1 MERQAWIGGG
11 AVAIS
16 ALLFGG
22 IALALPDAG
31 PLPIDRE
38 AAEAIQSMG
47 QQGEQFW
54 EAVTNL
60 GSSVV
65 IVAVALLYS
74 IWFGLHRRTWA
85 ALYIPAAGI
94 VAYVVNQLI
103 KSWVDRPRPAGAW
116 GIEVD
121 GTSFPSGNAM
131 LAMAVYGTITATFVL
146 YALAGRAAKW
156 IASTV
161 GIIGIACVGF
171 SRLFFGVHYLSDIT
185 AGYAA
190 GALVML
196 IALHLIN
203 YTLNRNHSVN
213 RSHSV

>member
-1 MERQAWIGGG
+1 MERQAWIAGG
-11 AVAIS
+11 AFAVS

-22 IALALPDAG
+22 IVLALPDAG
-31 PLPIDRE
+31 PLAVDRQ

-47 QQGEQFW
+47 QQGEQLW

-60 GSSVV
+60 GSSTV
-65 IVAVALLYS
+65 IVAAALLYS

-85 ALYIPAAGI
+85 ALYIPASGI
-94 VAYVVNQLI
+94 VAYVINQLL
-103 KSWVDRPRPAGAW
+103 KGWVDRPRPAGAW

-121 GTSFPSGNAM
+121 GSSFPSGNAM
-131 LAMAVYGTITATFVL
+131 LAMAVYGTITASFVL

-171 SRLFFGVHYLSDIT
+171 SRLFFGVHYLSDIA

-196 IALHLIN
+196 PALHLIHH
-203 YTLNRNHSVN
+203 TLHRNPRVN